1 MSKLVYLYGPI
12 SGKTFGEA
20 NDWRDWMRAQL
31 KPFDIEAI
39 SPLRFK
45 DYLANL
51 KGPVSSGDDTARL
64 SGHGREYADLG
75 VLSTPP
81 AVLARDKF
89 DVHRVQMLAGNFM
102 DASQVSI
109 GSMFE
114 QAWAHA
120 KHTPVAAA
128 VPREN
133 GHPHDHMFFSQTVD
147 FKVHSLEALRDI
159 IIAVLHST

>member
-12 SGKTFGEA
+12 TGKTFNQAE
-20 NDWRDWMRAQL
+20 DWRTWMREQL
-31 KPFDIEAI
+31 APYGIKAV

-51 KGPVSSGDDTARL
+51 QEI
-64 SGHGREYADLG
+64 SGHGREYAELG

-89 DVHRVQMLAGNFM
+89 DVHRADMLAGNFLGA
-102 DASQVSI
+102 DRPSI
-109 GSMFE
+109 GSCFE

-120 KHTPVAAA
+120 KHTPVACAMEA
-128 VPREN
+128 TGN
-133 GHPHDHMFFSQTVD
+133 PHDHMFFTQTVN
-147 FKVHSLEALRDI
+147 FRVQTLEALRDTV
-159 IIAVLHST
+159 IAVLA

>member
-20 NDWRDWMRAQL
+20 NDWRDWMRKELA
-31 KPFDIEAI
+31 PYGIEGI

-51 KGPVSSGDDTARL
+51 KGNV
-64 SGHGREYADLG
+64 SGHGRDYVDLG

-89 DVHRVQMLAGNFM
+89 DVHRVQMLAGNFL
-102 DASQVSI
+102 DTSQVSI

-114 QAWAHA
+114 QAWAHV
-120 KHTPVAAA
+120 KHTPVAVAI
-128 VPREN
+128 PREN
-133 GHPHDHMFFSQTVD
+133 GHPHDHMFFNQTVD